1 MQRYNKVIHKMMQN
15 SENMQIGDIDERGF
29 INNLFRKGFTHAKS
43 LSEGH
48 GNSVDARADNI
59 SYHVEQ
65 TKIKEVDD
73 GCGMDQT
80 GLKNAFSVY
89 KSNHANDRSI
99 GVSSLGMK
107 AHLIISGNKKPTK
120 TITKKENGPYLTAE
134 APWDRIHGEGRY
146 TNMINIR
153 PSNQEEIDEFN
164 LDRANSAVKKG
175 TTHIF
180 NYNSALAEAIAQQ
193 FDPPSDNFVPEDQF
207 SVIYGRFSQTVT
219 FHHYE
224 LSQPKVLQK
233 YNYFDAIETEFYG
246 GIQEDRIIFWQN
258 ASGDERF
265 IWTSSDGNDY
275 EITKTGRG
283 WGNDVRR
290 VTTNLS
296 SYENFGEATLISG
309 IRRDPEYFDDE
320 HPVMPGGGIVMHPY
334 DQEHVGEQN
343 FEFLAKMSVIRNGQ
357 LIGVTELPGPK
368 ISSAR
373 GNGETM
379 SKLFNVHCE
388 FRYEPISTQDN
399 KQDLIVGVQE
409 NKNQYIC
416 SMPPNLL
423 RLIKGIKFEK
433 AQKIWNYFKGRCAAA
448 APPPVPVPVVVPI
461 PVPQP
466 VPVPVP
472 EPIVDYE
479 SESDDES
486 VEPEHV
492 LVPHIDSDED
502 SDEDSDAESEVD
514 VPNPVP
520 VDVRGHRRGL
530 VRGIELRTEM
540 QRVFTQI
547 QPDSSYSDP
556 DLIQIFNILSRINIE
571 EHSL

>member
-1 MQRYNKVIHKMMQN
+1 MQH
-15 SENMQIGDIDERGF
+15 SENMQVGDINQRGF
-29 INNLFRKGFTHAKS
+29 INNFFRKGFTNPKS

-48 GNSVDARADNI
+48 GNSVDARATNI

-89 KSNHANDRSI
+89 KSNHANDHSI
-99 GVSSLGMK
+99 GVSALGMK
-107 AHLIISGNKKPTK
+107 AHLMISGNKKPTK

-134 APWDRIHGEGRY
+134 APWDIIYGEGCY

-164 LDRANSAVKKG
+164 LDRANSDVKKG

-193 FDPPSDNFVPEDQF
+193 SEHPSDNFVPEDQF

-219 FHHYE
+219 FHHFE
-224 LSQPKVLQK
+224 NPQQPKVLQK
-233 YNYFDAIETEFYG
+233 YNYFDGIETEFYG
-246 GIQEDRIIFWQN
+246 GIQEDRINFMKN
-258 ASGDERF
+258 NSGDVRF
-265 IWTSSDGNDY
+265 IWTSSDGNEY
-275 EITKTGRG
+275 EIIKTGRG
-283 WGNDVRR
+283 WGNEVRR

-296 SYENFGEATLISG
+296 LYDRFGQATVKSG
-309 IRRDPEYFDDE
+309 IRRDPAYFDDE
-320 HPVMPGGGIVMHPY
+320 HPVMPGGAIVMHPY

-379 SKLFNVHCE
+379 CKLFNVHCE
-388 FRYEPISTQDN
+388 FRYDPISTQDN
-399 KQDLIVGVQE
+399 EQDLIVGVQE

-423 RLIKGIKFEK
+423 RLIKYMKFDK
-433 AQKIWNYFKGRCAAA
+433 AQKVWNYFKERCAAV
-448 APPPVPVPVVVPI
+448 APIPVPIVVPVPVPVPVPL
-461 PVPQP
+461 PQP
-466 VPVPVP
+466 VPIVVPLPPPVP

-486 VEPEHV
+486 EHV
-492 LVPHIDSDED
+492 LVPHIDSDADESDIESDID
-502 SDEDSDAESEVD
+502 SELD
-514 VPNPVP
+514 VPIHVP
-520 VDVRGHRRGL
+520 VDVHGHRRGL
-530 VRGIELRTEM
+530 VRGIELCTEM
-540 QRVFTQI
+540 QRVFAQI
-547 QPDSSYSDP
+547 QPESSYSDT
-556 DLIQIFNILSRINIE
+556 DLIQLFNNLRRINIE

>member
-1 MQRYNKVIHKMMQN
+1 M
-15 SENMQIGDIDERGF
+15 
-29 INNLFRKGFTHAKS
+29 
-43 LSEGH
+43 
-48 GNSVDARADNI
+48 
-59 SYHVEQ
+59 
-65 TKIKEVDD
+65 
-73 GCGMDQT
+73 
-80 GLKNAFSVY
+80 
-89 KSNHANDRSI
+89 
-99 GVSSLGMK
+99 
-107 AHLIISGNKKPTK
+107 
-120 TITKKENGPYLTAE
+120 ENGPYLTAE
-134 APWDRIHGEGRY
+134 APWDTIHREGRY

-153 PSNQEEIDEFN
+153 SSNLAEVDEFN
-164 LDRANSAVKKG
+164 HDRINSAVKKG

-193 FDPPSDNFVPEDQF
+193 FETAKSEIFVPEDQF
-207 SVIYGRFSQTVT
+207 SVIYGRFPQTVT

-224 LSQPKVLQK
+224 FVQPKVLQN

-296 SYENFGEATLISG
+296 SYENFGEATIISG
-309 IRRDPEYFDDE
+309 IRRDPTYFDDE
-320 HPVMPGGGIVMHPY
+320 HPVMPGGAIVMHPY

-448 APPPVPVPVVVPI
+448 APPPVPVPVVDYESDVESVDSVESLEPI
-461 PVPQP
+461 P

-472 EPIVDYE
+472 
-479 SESDDES
+479 
-486 VEPEHV
+486 
-492 LVPHIDSDED
+492 VPPV
-502 SDEDSDAESEVD
+502 DAESDADESDTESELD
-514 VPNPVP
+514 VPIPAP

-530 VRGIELRTEM
+530 VRGFELHNEM
-540 QRVFTQI
+540 KRVFTQI
-547 QPDSSYSDP
+547 QEDSSYSNP
-556 DLIQIFNILSRINIE
+556 DLIQLYNILCKINIE